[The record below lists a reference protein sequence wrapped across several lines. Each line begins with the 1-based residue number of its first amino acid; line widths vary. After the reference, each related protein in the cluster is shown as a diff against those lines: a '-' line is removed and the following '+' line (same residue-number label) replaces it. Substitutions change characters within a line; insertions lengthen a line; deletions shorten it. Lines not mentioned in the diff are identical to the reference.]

1 MQAWRLLEG
10 KGATVCGV
18 YIYIAYESL
27 GRGEKCVDA
36 LSVVSCETMSG
47 REAHHASV
55 VHRAAVRSGNAAVR
69 GRDGM
74 PRQRTRDDGRRSGG
88 GRQSV
93 SSFDE
98 TMYVS
103 EEDEYL
109 YNTYAIYLFG
119 HMLIM
124 SSIENIHERVLTM
137 ICVCLCVHSRVP
149 ACLPT
154 ETRFSRSWT
163 RTSVY

>member
-1 MQAWRLLEG
+1 M
-10 KGATVCGV
+10 CGV
-18 YIYIAYESL
+18 YIAYESL

-74 PRQRTRDDGRRSGG
+74 PRQTTRDDGRRSGG
-88 GRQSV
+88 GRQSA

-98 TMYVS
+98 TMYQRRI
-103 EEDEYL
+103 
-109 YNTYAIYLFG
+109 NTSII
-119 HMLIM
+119 HM
-124 SSIENIHERVLTM
+124 RY
-137 ICVCLCVHSRVP
+137 VC
-149 ACLPT
+149 
-154 ETRFSRSWT
+154 
-163 RTSVY
+163 SVTC

>member
-74 PRQRTRDDGRRSGG
+74 PRQTTRDDGRRSGG

-103 EEDEYL
+103 EEDKYL
-109 YNTYAIYLFG
+109 YNTYICDMFVRSPVD
-119 HMLIM
+119 I
-124 SSIENIHERVLTM
+124 VLYREYIFM
-137 ICVCLCVHSRVP
+137 R
-149 ACLPT
+149 
-154 ETRFSRSWT
+154 E
-163 RTSVY
+163 Y